1 MSSWFYWIIPE
12 YVLKMFLEIQVSIQ
26 MLLRNWITILLI
38 ESLCYY
44 QKLKEADWFSN
55 FLKKKFFCL
64 IIEIFIKTHLPLKN
78 LVIYQFKLLFKFF
91 VDKSFSGI
99 TEKSE
104 VSSANNLG
112 FAPKLPDKSFIFI
125 LRTVETQESNFVTH
139 HPILLYLLCQT
150 LSKAL
155 DISRKTL

>member
-26 MLLRNWITILLI
+26 MLLRNWITMLLI

-55 FLKKKFFCL
+55 FPKKKHSSAWLLKSLSKLMF
-64 IIEIFIKTHLPLKN
+64 HWKN
-78 LVIYQFKLLFKFF
+78 LVIYQFKLSFKFF

-112 FAPKLPDKSFIFI
+112 FAPKLSDKSFIFI

-139 HPILLYLLCQT
+139 HPILL
-150 LSKAL
+150 
-155 DISRKTL
+155 